1 MTGERLAQ
9 AVIFRAQ
16 VMHSLIT
23 FWTPNAAVWLRQ
35 ELGRQPDIAA
45 AEMVKEAL
53 ARQICA
59 VTGRTDLAHVEM
71 VAVASRAQTHAVE
84 EAGFEVIELGESDE
98 IAVDIR
104 ASGVKAIT
112 VFCRRFPGR

>member
-1 MTGERLAQ
+1 
-9 AVIFRAQ
+9 
-16 VMHSLIT
+16 
-23 FWTPNAAVWLRQ
+23 
-35 ELGRQPDIAA
+35 
-45 AEMVKEAL
+45 MVKEAL
-53 ARQICA
+53 ARQKCA

-84 EAGFEVIELGESDE
+84 ESRFQVIELGESDE

-112 VFCRRFPGR
+112 VFRRRFRGR